1 MNDAP
6 MKLLLVGPYPPPHGG
21 ISVHVATAHQLLT
34 RSGACCHVLDAGGHR
49 ERRGGLSGLVGSLRS
64 GLRLLARVR
73 AHARRGWTLHLHTNG
88 HNAKSWLV
96 AVACA
101 AAARGAPARVLTV
114 HSGMAPEYLRS
125 GGGWG
130 RGLARR
136 ALASYD
142 RVLCVNPEI
151 RDAARELG
159 APAERLE
166 VVPAYLPAPPPDGE
180 LPARFREWL
189 ESHTPVL
196 ATTLF
201 YRPEYGLD
209 LLIEGLKRLKRRHP
223 DLGCLVLGSG
233 EGEVAA
239 RRRLRE
245 EGTAGWVHLAGD
257 VTHDLCLALMAR
269 ADLFV
274 RPTLVDGDAL
284 SVREALGLGLPV
296 VASDTGHRPPGP
308 LLFPPGDADALEEA
322 LEAALG
328 ARERLLRPPPG
339 AATGAAHDDE
349 IEWLLRTYR
358 ELATRG

>member
-1 MNDAP
+1 MSDAP

-49 ERRGGLSGLVGSLRS
+49 KRPGGVAGSLPS
-64 GLRLLARVR
+64 GVRLLARVR
-73 AHARRGWTLHLHTNG
+73 EHARRGWTLHLHTNG

-101 AAARGAPARVLTV
+101 AAAREAPARVLTV

-125 GGGWG
+125 GGAWG
-130 RGLARR
+130 RALARR
-136 ALASYD
+136 ALGTYD
-142 RVLCVNPEI
+142 RVLCVNPEV
-151 RDAARELG
+151 RSAARDQG
-159 APAERLE
+159 APEERLE
-166 VVPAYLPAPPPDGE
+166 VVPAYLPAPPPEGE

-189 ESHTPVL
+189 ERHTPVL
-196 ATTLF
+196 TTTLF
-201 YRPEYGLD
+201 YRPEYGFD
-209 LLIEGLKRLKRRHP
+209 LLLATLRRLKRRHP
-223 DLGCLVLGSG
+223 ELGCLVLGSG
-233 EGEVAA
+233 EGELAA

-245 EGTAGWVHLAGD
+245 EGMAEWVHLAGD

-269 ADLFV
+269 SDLFV

-308 LLFPPGDADALEEA
+308 VLFPPGDADALEEA
-322 LEAALG
+322 LETALG
-328 ARERLLRPPPG
+328 AWERVLRRAPEGSPRGGPG
-339 AATGAAHDDE
+339 DE
-349 IEWLLRTYR
+349 IERLLRTYR
-358 ELATRG
+358 ELASRGG